1 MTVFLNE
8 YSRGDFV
15 PVLFVLVF
23 EIGSD
28 LTKADA
34 AVTSRDILVDKDT
47 FGKEIFGHDAIVGAA
62 TSPDDGFVF
71 LCCDSVKACGE
82 IELYGGSETTFVFV
96 GIFNQVS
103 EERSGLE
110 YGTLDDWG
118 EIEGFG

>member
-1 MTVFLNE
+1 MKIC
-8 YSRGDFV
+8 G
-15 PVLFVLVF
+15 
-23 EIGSD
+23 D
-28 LTKADA
+28 LTETDA

-62 TSPDDGFVF
+62 AGPDYGFVF
-71 LCCDSVKACGE
+71 LCRNSVKACGE

-96 GIFNQVS
+96 GIFDQVS